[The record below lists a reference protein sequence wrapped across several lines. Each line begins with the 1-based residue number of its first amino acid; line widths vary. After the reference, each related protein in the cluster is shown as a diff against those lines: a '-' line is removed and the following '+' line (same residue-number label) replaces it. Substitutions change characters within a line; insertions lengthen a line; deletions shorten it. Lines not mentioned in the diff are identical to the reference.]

1 MKLIKEIIDS
11 FKDLTKTEWIILFIS
26 WITVIISFVFST
38 DGSIL
43 SLIASLIGVTALI
56 FVAKGYVLGQ
66 LLSVVF
72 SVLYGIVSYSQ
83 AYYGEMITYLGM
95 TGPIALAA
103 FISWMRH
110 PYKDTKEVEVS
121 RLTKKSFVILTL
133 ATIAVTTAF
142 YFILKALGT
151 ASLVVSTVSIATSFF
166 AASLTFLRSHYY
178 GLAYASNDI
187 VLIVLW
193 VIAAIKDPS
202 YIPMI
207 MCFVAFLINDIYG
220 FINWKRLSRVQTS
233 E

>member
-1 MKLIKEIIDS
+1 MKLIKEIVDS

>member
-1 MKLIKEIIDS
+1 MKLIKEIVDS
-11 FKDLTKTEWIILFIS
+11 FKDLTKTEWIILFVS

>member
-1 MKLIKEIIDS
+1 M
-11 FKDLTKTEWIILFIS
+11 
-26 WITVIISFVFST
+26 FST

>member
-1 MKLIKEIIDS
+1 MKLIKEIVDS

-38 DGSIL
+38 DGSML

>member
-1 MKLIKEIIDS
+1 MKLIKEIVDS

-26 WITVIISFVFST
+26 WVTVIISFVFST

-142 YFILKALGT
+142 YFILKALNT
-151 ASLVVSTVSIATSFF
+151 ASLAVSTVSIATSFF

>member
-1 MKLIKEIIDS
+1 MKLIKEIVDS

-220 FINWKRLSRVQTS
+220 FINWKRLSRVQIS

>member
-1 MKLIKEIIDS
+1 MKLIKEIVDS

-26 WITVIISFVFST
+26 WITVIISFMFST

>member
-1 MKLIKEIIDS
+1 M
-11 FKDLTKTEWIILFIS
+11 
-26 WITVIISFVFST
+26 FST

-121 RLTKKSFVILTL
+121 RLKKKSFVILTL

-202 YIPMI
+202 YLPMI